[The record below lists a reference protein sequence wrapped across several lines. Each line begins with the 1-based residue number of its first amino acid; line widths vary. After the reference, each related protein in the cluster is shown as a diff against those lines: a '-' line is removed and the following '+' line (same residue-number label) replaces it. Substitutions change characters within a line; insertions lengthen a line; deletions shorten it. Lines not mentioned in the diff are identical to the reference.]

1 MEITVKLYGRLRK
14 YRPDDAPGAPH
25 HSFLLEAPEE
35 ATPAAIAA
43 ALGIDPGLV
52 AGAAV
57 NGESTSMDAP
67 LQEGDQVSLFPPT
80 AGGDGADMR
89 IFIAGIM
96 QATRMD
102 DQIESQNYRVQITE
116 ALQKQLPQVQI
127 TDPWALNPGS
137 VNYDEERA
145 RHTFITNTNRAG
157 DADLLIAY
165 LPQPSMGT
173 AMEMWEAF
181 KGGAYII
188 AITPYKHHWS
198 VRFTAQ
204 EIWPDLDSFIGL
216 LENGR
221 FTQETLP
228 KIRAYRNQVDGA
240 SPDD

>member
-1 MEITVKLYGRLRK
+1 METV
-14 YRPDDAPGAPH
+14 
-25 HSFLLEAPEE
+25 
-35 ATPAAIAA
+35 AAQ
-43 ALGIDPGLV
+43 LGIDAGFV
-52 AGAAV
+52 AGTAV
-57 NGESTSMDAP
+57 NGESAHLDAP

-80 AGGDGADMR
+80 AGGDGADMHV
-89 IFIAGIM
+89 FIAGIM

-102 DQIESQNYRVQITE
+102 DQIENQNYRRQITE

-127 TDPWALNPGS
+127 TDPWALNRGS

-157 DADLLIAY
+157 AADLLIAY

-204 EIWPDLDSFIGL
+204 EIWPDLESFLGL

>member
-1 MEITVKLYGRLRK
+1 MEITVKLYGKLRK
-14 YRPDDAPGAPH
+14 YRPDATAGAPH
-25 HSFLLEAPEE
+25 HPFSLTVADDAVV
-35 ATPAAIAA
+35 ATVAAQ
-43 ALGIDPGLV
+43 LGIDMGFV
-52 AGAAV
+52 AGTAV
-57 NGESTSMDAP
+57 NGESVQFDAP
-67 LQEGDQVSLFPPT
+67 LQVDDQVSLFPHT
-80 AGGDGADMR
+80 AGGDGTDMH

-102 DQIESQNYRVQITE
+102 DQIESQNYRIQITE

-137 VNYDEERA
+137 VNYDEEQA

-173 AMEMWEAF
+173 AMEMWEAY

-204 EIWPDLDSFIGL
+204 EIWPDLESFIGL

-228 KIRAYRNQVDGA
+228 KIRAWRNQVDGT

>member
-1 MEITVKLYGRLRK
+1 MEITVKLYGRLRN

-25 HSFLLEAPEE
+25 HPFSLAVADDAVV
-35 ATPAAIAA
+35 ATVAAR
-43 ALGIDPGLV
+43 LGIDMGFV
-52 AGAAV
+52 AGTAV
-57 NGESTSMDAP
+57 NGETAQFDTP
-67 LQEGDQVSLFPPT
+67 LQKGDQVSLFPPT
-80 AGGDGADMR
+80 AGGDEADMH

-145 RHTFITNTNRAG
+145 RHTFITNTIRAG

-204 EIWPDLDSFIGL
+204 EIWPDLESFIGL

-221 FTQETLP
+221 FTQEILP
-228 KIRAYRNQVDGA
+228 KIRAYRNQVDGL